1 MLCLQVQRIE
11 RERTDFHCQLLSRL
25 LEVVVVHLDAK
36 DDDAT
41 NECDEVGERDVIIC
55 ADETLCQKAEG
66 AYGHHDEARQR
77 DAVGV
82 ACANGLNG
90 LGEITQHK
98 PNAANKAADV
108 K

>member
-1 MLCLQVQRIE
+1 MRN
-11 RERTDFHCQLLSRL
+11 CQFLSRL

-41 NECDEVGERDVIIC
+41 NECDEVGEHDVIIR

-66 AYGHHDEARQR
+66 TYGHHDEARQR

-90 LGEITQHK
+90 LREITQHK
-98 PNAANKAADV
+98 TNAANKAADV

>member
-1 MLCLQVQRIE
+1 MRN
-11 RERTDFHCQLLSRL
+11 CQFLSRL

-41 NECDEVGERDVIIC
+41 HKSDEVGEHDVIIR

-66 AYGHHDEARQR
+66 TYGHHDEARQG

-90 LGEITQHK
+90 LREITQHK
-98 PNAANKAADV
+98 ADAANKAADV